1 MPTNAMQ
8 RKLDLYEF
16 LLDFIAHEIRNPLN
30 SIIMFGNLLTEGAYG
45 PVPPQQ
51 KEVIGR
57 ILASGY
63 RIEHMTGDFLNL
75 RRVDGGEEMLH
86 REWLDLRAD
95 VVEATL
101 RDLAAKFPTYAT
113 RLSRVQR
120 LACQSPVRVFAD
132 RQMLLTV
139 YDNLFFNALKYGRTS
154 GRITW
159 GCGVRERAWEM
170 FVTNE
175 GQGVRPE
182 ALAKVF
188 TKFYRVQDEKM
199 PPQPGTGLG
208 LYNVQRIVRLHRG
221 TIRAASRYGR
231 DFTVRFTHPPPG
243 GGRAGERRGARSRPG
258 PRARRGRAA
267 RPRSRRRAE
276 QGRWRSCAGSSSP
289 GRRSRGTRS
298 VSTASGCGTCGRSCA
313 CAPATSSPRPTGRAA
328 STG

>member
-1 MPTNAMQ
+1 MPTASMQ

-30 SIIMFGNLLTEGAYG
+30 SIIMFGNLLAEGAYG
-45 PVPPQQ
+45 AVPPQQ
-51 KEVIGR
+51 AEIIGR
-57 ILASGY
+57 VLASAY

-95 VVEATL
+95 VVEVTL
-101 RDLAAKFPTYAT
+101 RDLAAKFPAYGA
-113 RLSRVQR
+113 RLARVQR
-120 LACQSPVRVFAD
+120 AGCAMAARVFAD

-139 YDNLFFNALKYGRTS
+139 YDNLFFNALKYGRS
-154 GRITW
+154 NGKISW
-159 GCGVRERAWEM
+159 GCAVRKGSWEL

-175 GQGVRPE
+175 GQGVKPE

-221 TIRAASRYGR
+221 TIRAASRYGK
-231 DFTVRFTHPPPG
+231 DFTVRFALPRPDADPAPVPVPAPT
-243 GGRAGERRGARSRPG
+243 RATRRGAAAATGRSR
-258 PRARRGRAA
+258 AR
-267 RPRSRRRAE
+267 
-276 QGRWRSCAGSSSP
+276 
-289 GRRSRGTRS
+289 T
-298 VSTASGCGTCGRSCA
+298 
-313 CAPATSSPRPTGRAA
+313 
-328 STG
+328 

>member
-1 MPTNAMQ
+1 MPTASMQ

-45 PVPPQQ
+45 ALAPQQ

-95 VVEATL
+95 VVEVTL
-101 RDLAAKFPTYAT
+101 RDLAAKFPDHAA
-113 RLSRVQR
+113 RLARVQC
-120 LACQSPVRVFAD
+120 AGCAAAARVFAD

-139 YDNLFFNALKYGRTS
+139 YDNLFFNALKYGKP
-154 GRITW
+154 GGKIVW
-159 GCGVRERAWEM
+159 GCTVRARAWEM

-182 ALAKVF
+182 ALAKIF
-188 TKFYRVQDEKM
+188 TKFYRVQDKKM
-199 PPQPGTGLG
+199 PQQPGTGLG

-221 TIRAASRYGR
+221 TIHATSRYGR
-231 DFTVRFTHPPPG
+231 DFTVLFTIP
-243 GGRAGERRGARSRPG
+243 RP
-258 PRARRGRAA
+258 AADVTA
-267 RPRSRRRAE
+267 RPRGGSGSRPAGGA
-276 QGRWRSCAGSSSP
+276 QGRP
-289 GRRSRGTRS
+289 
-298 VSTASGCGTCGRSCA
+298 
-313 CAPATSSPRPTGRAA
+313 APARPAA
-328 STG
+328 R